1 MPICNKT
8 KKCWLL
14 TLLLS
19 FPFTNLQ
26 QKFTGFFFILFVSLI
41 YFLSDLSLAY
51 KPIPY
56 SMSICHEYF
65 VIYLIFILFCVC
77 TVSFLFLFF
86 FLILPFQIQV
96 YFTSLVTNK
105 IIISFNIFLF
115 DINFDKS
122 TIELHFYLIYLCLQ
136 NFQSIKNQ

>member
-1 MPICNKT
+1 MVSSLRQAHWTPDHPQSNLDDQTRIPVSLWFSTMPICNKT

-26 QKFTGFFFILFVSLI
+26 QKFTGFFFILFVSFI

-86 FLILPFQIQV
+86 FLNFTFSNTSIL
-96 YFTSLVTNK
+96 
-105 IIISFNIFLF
+105 
-115 DINFDKS
+115 
-122 TIELHFYLIYLCLQ
+122 YLIS
-136 NFQSIKNQ
+136 NK